1 MLLLFDLKDIREHTS
16 QFIDDKGKLVQ
27 LLNSLKKTNQTSGGS
42 QKKYMTGEQIKALD
56 PNANVED
63 GKVYL
68 KSNNQYYPQDSFDTQ
83 NKNQLYKA
91 IELNILNAL
100 GQKWINCYGCIR

>member
-1 MLLLFDLKDIREHTS
+1 
-16 QFIDDKGKLVQ
+16 
-27 LLNSLKKTNQTSGGS
+27 
-42 QKKYMTGEQIKALD
+42 MTGEQIKALD

-100 GQKWINCYGCIR
+100 GKSGSTVTGVLDEELKDIEVAAIDLNDDNALRQYYQNQSA